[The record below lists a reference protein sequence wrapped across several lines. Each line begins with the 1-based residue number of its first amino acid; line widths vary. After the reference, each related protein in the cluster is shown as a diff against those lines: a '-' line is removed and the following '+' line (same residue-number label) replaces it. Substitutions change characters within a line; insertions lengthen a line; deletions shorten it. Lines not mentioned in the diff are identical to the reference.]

1 MEAVPAATRAWIS
14 GAVGAAVLST
24 LPAGW
29 DPAAVPWGTTALLA
43 AVGALGGL
51 RPRRVPVPPA
61 LLLAVVLL
69 PPAAAALAAVPG
81 GLLSPARRPSR
92 ERPDGRRRLGRAA
105 LLAVA
110 ATTAALCFG
119 AARAALPPGPLGA
132 LPAVLAAALVLAL
145 VSAGFDGV
153 LRARCRPAARRP
165 ALLGP
170 ALGFALLHGPAA
182 LLAAELWRSA
192 YGPVAALLVLLPHTV
207 PACRLAGT
215 RRERADRGA
224 TVRVLVEAVDL
235 KDHYTRG
242 HGERVGLL
250 ALRIGREL
258 GMAGD
263 RLEALR
269 IAGTLHD
276 LGKLG
281 VPTRVLRKDGPLTGE
296 ERRIV
301 RLHPEYGD
309 ELVRGV
315 AIPDEAREAILHHH
329 ERLDGSGYPHGL
341 TGCRIPEA
349 ARIVAVADA
358 FDAMTSTRTYSR
370 ARPVPAAL
378 AELRRCA
385 GAQFDPRMVEALA
398 RALER
403 DGLPGVPVM
412 NETAVPDCGNVP
424 LDHGA
429 TPPRHTPPAG
439 RPYER
444 ASGRCPAAPSGDR
457 LPGAAPEA
465 GPYASRRLLLV
476 PDPGRP
482 AGPGSAGEPA
492 DGGPYQAATER
503 HPRVPDPDR
512 PPGPR
517 PPEESAAELTYRR
530 PRLVPDRDRPPGRRP
545 PPAPVPPPGAHR

>member
-1 MEAVPAATRAWIS
+1 MEAVPAAARAWIS
-14 GAVGAAVLST
+14 GAVGAAVLSV
-24 LPAGW
+24 LPALR
-29 DPAAVPWGTTALLA
+29 DPAAVPWPTTALLA
-43 AVGALGGL
+43 AAGVLGGL
-51 RPRRVPVPPA
+51 RPRRAPVPPA
-61 LLLAVVLL
+61 LLLAVLLL

-81 GLLSPARRPSR
+81 GFFSTSGFFSAKGDRR
-92 ERPDGRRRLGRAA
+92 GGWRRSWDAA
-105 LLAVA
+105 LLALA
-110 ATTAALCFG
+110 ATAASRVFG
-119 AARAALPPGPLGA
+119 AARAPLPSGPLGA

-145 VSAGFDGV
+145 TAAV
-153 LRARCRPAARRP
+153 LDRAVRRPAAPRLP
-165 ALLGP
+165 VLGP
-170 ALGFALLHGPAA
+170 ALGFALLHGPGA
-182 LLAAELWRSA
+182 LLAAELWRSV

-207 PACRLAGT
+207 PVRPAAGS

-224 TVRVLVEAVDL
+224 TVRALVEAVDL

-250 ALRIGREL
+250 SVRIGREL
-258 GMAGD
+258 GAAGD

-296 ERRIV
+296 ERRAV

-329 ERLDGSGYPHGL
+329 ERLDGSGYPYGL
-341 TGCRIPEA
+341 TGYQIPEA

-385 GAQFDPRMVEALA
+385 GSQFDPRMVEALA

-403 DGLPGVPVM
+403 DGRTAVPTGGG
-412 NETAVPDCGNVP
+412 TAVPDCGNVP
-424 LDHGA
+424 PDHHGPSA
-429 TPPRHTPPAG
+429 PP
-439 RPYER
+439 EE
-444 ASGRCPAAPSGDR
+444 C
-457 LPGAAPEA
+457 
-465 GPYASRRLLLV
+465 PYA
-476 PDPGRP
+476 PPPGRP
-482 AGPGSAGEPA
+482 
-492 DGGPYQAATER
+492 
-503 HPRVPDPDR
+503 
-512 PPGPR
+512 
-517 PPEESAAELTYRR
+517 L
-530 PRLVPDRDRPPGRRP
+530 LVPDRDRPPGGGTLP
-545 PPAPVPPPGAHR
+545 GPAPVPPPGGRR

>member
-1 MEAVPAATRAWIS
+1 MEAVPAAARAWIS
-14 GAVGAAVLST
+14 GAVGAAVLSAS
-24 LPAGW
+24 PAVR
-29 DPAAVPWGTTALLA
+29 DPAAVPWATTALLA

-51 RPRRVPVPPA
+51 RPRRAPVPPA

-69 PPAAAALAAVPG
+69 PPAAAALAALPG
-81 GLLSPARRPSR
+81 GLLSPARHPRR
-92 ERPDGRRRLGRAA
+92 EPLGGWRRLGWAA
-105 LLAVA
+105 LLALA
-110 ATTAALCFG
+110 AASAALFFD
-119 AARAALPPGPLGA
+119 AARAVLPSGPLGT
-132 LPAVLAAALVLAL
+132 LPAVLAAALALAL
-145 VSAGFDGV
+145 VGPAFDGV
-153 LRARCRPAARRP
+153 LRAGRRPAARRP

-182 LLAAELWRSA
+182 LLAAELWRSV

-207 PACRLAGT
+207 PARPWAS
-215 RRERADRGA
+215 REGADPGA
-224 TVRVLVEAVDL
+224 TVRALVEAVDL

-250 ALRIGREL
+250 SVRIGREL
-258 GMAGD
+258 GVAGD

-296 ERRIV
+296 ERRVV

-385 GAQFDPRMVEALA
+385 GTQFDPRMVEALA

-403 DGLPGVPVM
+403 DGLPGVPAWD
-412 NETAVPDCGNVP
+412 ETAVPDCGNVP
-424 LDHGA
+424 LDHGVTPSGR
-429 TPPRHTPPAG
+429 TPPPERGHGGLPLLPAG
-439 RPYER
+439 PRPPEGPPDEGRYAC
-444 ASGRCPAAPSGDR
+444 ASGRPPA
-457 LPGAAPEA
+457 
-465 GPYASRRLLLV
+465 V
-476 PDPGRP
+476 PR
-482 AGPGSAGEPA
+482 
-492 DGGPYQAATER
+492 
-503 HPRVPDPDR
+503 PDR
-512 PPGPR
+512 PSGPR
-517 PPEESAAELTYRR
+517 PPEEPAAGAPYGHSPWRDQF
-530 PRLVPDRDRPPGRRP
+530 VPDRRPG
-545 PPAPVPPPGAHR
+545 PAASVPPPGAPR